1 MQMVRTSVV
10 TILLDASDGLRIW
23 VLNQING
30 GNVTTCHAESV
41 ACTINGWPVIWTGD
55 GDLDMIGTRG
65 NSYPYDGVI
74 WLEQVRTD
82 EAQPVFQQGRDEDSQ
97 QMPLPSGES
106 GVKN

>member
-1 MQMVRTSVV
+1 MPIPVNPWQRHDVSRRKRGMYDKWLARD
-10 TILLDASDGLRIW
+10 LD
-23 VLNQING
+23 
-30 GNVTTCHAESV
+30 
-41 ACTINGWPVIWTGD
+41 GD

-82 EAQPVFQQGRDEDSQ
+82 EAQAVFQQGRDEDSQ
-97 QMPLPSGES
+97 QMPLPSGEP